1 MSGPKKAAAKS
12 SARKARDRSTVRSVI
27 VHPADVMRSET
38 GEDGKRRGVGGRPK
52 LWARGLKALA
62 LDAGVSINVVR
73 DAVQQGLDPNDIVST
88 TAWVCERQQQHDL
101 AAGLRALARRSAPT
115 TDLTSGI

>member
-73 DAVQQGLDPNDIVST
+73 DAVQRGLDPNDIVST
-88 TAWVCERQQQHDL
+88 TAFICERQQQHDL
-101 AAGLRALARRSAPT
+101 AAGLRAMVRDR
-115 TDLTSGI
+115 